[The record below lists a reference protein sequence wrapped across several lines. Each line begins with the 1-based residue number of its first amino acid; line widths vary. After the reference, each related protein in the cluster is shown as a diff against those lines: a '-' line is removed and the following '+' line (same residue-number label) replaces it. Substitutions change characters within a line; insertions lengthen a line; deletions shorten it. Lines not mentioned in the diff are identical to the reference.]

1 MKKLGYYLFNIV
13 YYIFY
18 LIPINK
24 NKIFLIMTHDDS
36 TEGNVL
42 YTANYFMQKNPN
54 IFFKSITREDYEFK
68 KNSKIIE
75 KVINFFIFVPYH
87 VATSKNIFLDNIFLP
102 FAYTKFKKN
111 VNIVQLWHVTG
122 TIKKFALNTE
132 VGEIR
137 DLAKSSSVK
146 NTHLIVG
153 SQKMVPI
160 YKSAFQ
166 MDLNKIYPIGTP
178 RTDIFFNENLINEKI
193 KEFYENYPE
202 LTNKK
207 LILYAPTF
215 RDEEYKKKLNN
226 SSENID
232 INTEILKIL
241 NYLPEDYI
249 LILRLH
255 PYISNR
261 FSLKELNLSKKIE
274 KRVFNLSKYNE
285 VNTLLFVSDV
295 LITDY
300 SSIIFEYSLL
310 NKKMIFY
317 PYDLKEFEEKSRGFY
332 FDYESFVPGII
343 LTNIEDIGNYIKNT
357 DKEYLKIIKTFK
369 NKYMEKSDGF
379 STKRLFNILNN
390 NKN

>member
-75 KVINFFIFVPYH
+75 KVINFFILVPYH

-111 VNIVQLWHVTG
+111 VNIVQLWHGTG

>member
-75 KVINFFIFVPYH
+75 KVINFFILVPYH

-111 VNIVQLWHVTG
+111 VNIVQLWHGTG

-317 PYDLKEFEEKSRGFY
+317 PYDLKEFKEKSRGFY